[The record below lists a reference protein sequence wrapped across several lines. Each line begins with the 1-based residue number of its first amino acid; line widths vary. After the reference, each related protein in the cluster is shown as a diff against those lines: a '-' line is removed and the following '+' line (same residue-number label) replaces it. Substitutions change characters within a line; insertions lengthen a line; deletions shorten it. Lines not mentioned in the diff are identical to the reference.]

1 MSKILQELKLEIRIL
16 TANEIAVIKGIPI
29 NSLDN
34 INIPYNE
41 KLEIFDEASDINVYT
56 HIF

>member
-1 MSKILQELKLEIRIL
+1 LSKILQELKLEIRIL